1 MKKKPSMKSNRSALA
16 PNELWFRLKPVVT
29 IDNQPADFSRGWLSH
44 VTGKNVFVE
53 GYVLR

>member
-16 PNELWFRLKPVVT
+16 PNESWFRLKPMVI
-29 IDNQPADFSRGWLSH
+29 IDKQPADFSRGWLSH
-44 VTGKNVFVE
+44 VTGNNVFVE

>member
-44 VTGKNVFVE
+44 VTDNNVFVE

>member
-1 MKKKPSMKSNRSALA
+1 MKKKSSMKSNRSALA

-29 IDNQPADFSRGWLSH
+29 IDKQPADFSRGWLSH
-44 VTGKNVFVE
+44 VTGNNVFVE